1 MKKLMMTVVAGSLC
15 AAFGGAYAQGTP
27 GPSGA
32 QATPTSKT
40 GVQTPKQV
48 DDNRMAQGGKGG
60 ATTGAGASTTGSATT
75 GGSSTAGSSTT
86 GGGTAGSSSM
96 GGSSSAGTSGASG
109 SSSATTDT
117 GGTSR
122 SRRAARREKG

>member
-32 QATPTSKT
+32 QSTPTSKT

-60 ATTGAGASTTGSATT
+60 DKSAATGAGASTTGASTT
-75 GGSSTAGSSTT
+75 GSSTMGSSTT
-86 GGGTAGSSSM
+86 GSSTTGT
-96 GGSSSAGTSGASG
+96 AGTSGASTST
-109 SSSATTDT
+109 SSGTDM
-117 GGTSR
+117 GTER
-122 SRRAARREKG
+122 KGRRAARREKG